1 MSNELLDEKNFRF
14 YDMSLEE
21 GLYYLDVI
29 RNCKD
34 ICSSDHSVENENMC
48 KIVEM
53 RLKKL
58 NDRIVMNG
66 SLAIGSKT
74 HTEYRCVE
82 GELFTEKK
90 RIIVDMLITRLC
102 VDSNYKIY
110 RVLDE
115 FTLENN
121 ILKRRS
127 SYNYDLKSSIEE
139 VENVQMKGRLK

>member
-1 MSNELLDEKNFRF
+1 MVITWLRKNIG
-14 YDMSLEE
+14 MIVSIV
-21 GLYYLDVI
+21 GLVLMI
-29 RNCKD
+29 ILTFGN
-34 ICSSDHSVENENMC
+34 
-48 KIVEM
+48 
-53 RLKKL
+53 L
-58 NDRIVMNG
+58 
-66 SLAIGSKT
+66 
-74 HTEYRCVE
+74 
-82 GELFTEKK
+82 GELFTEKE